1 MNQATSLRSIILTLI
16 TGLVWV
22 SSANAVPSFAR
33 KYDMN
38 CSGCHTAYPQL
49 NSVGRG
55 FKDAGYRFTTD
66 DDKSVNQSISD
77 FLQLEKHVP
86 LSGVL
91 VSRPFDKK
99 DSGDAK
105 VRAIHEVEIILA
117 GNVGTNWS
125 GYFELE
131 GEDET
136 DFEPEIGPAV
146 LSYNF
151 NQMFNVQAGW
161 SSIFWADPYGI
172 LVDHFRLT
180 RGSLA
185 AIDQSF
191 GGADGD
197 SVIRALRQ
205 NVGIFGRIADRV
217 FYNVNWSGD
226 AENSE
231 GENASTISALV
242 DFDITDDIMVGVFGM
257 TGENE
262 NTGLGMATRDYTR
275 AGIQFQADVADVRI
289 QAVYIAASD
298 DLASG
303 IGDEDNDAYSVQ
315 AFWTFTDDTLRPTW
329 VPLIRYDSYETND
342 GNSDFDELTLNL
354 TYYFTQN
361 IKGYVEYW
369 DRFDAPTSIEEDD
382 RLTLQVIAA
391 F

>member
-1 MNQATSLRSIILTLI
+1 MNQA
-16 TGLVWV
+16 
-22 SSANAVPSFAR
+22 
-33 KYDMN
+33 
-38 CSGCHTAYPQL
+38 
-49 NSVGRG
+49 
-55 FKDAGYRFTTD
+55 
-66 DDKSVNQSISD
+66 ISD

-105 VRAIHEVEIILA
+105 VRAIHEVEIIMA
-117 GNVGTNWS
+117 GNVARNWS

-146 LSYNF
+146 LTYNF

-161 SSIFWADPYGI
+161 SSIFWADAYGI

-180 RGSLA
+180 RGSIGT
-185 AIDQSF
+185 IDQSF

-197 SVIRALRQ
+197 SVIGALRQ

-226 AENSE
+226 AKNAE

-242 DFDITDDIMVGVFGM
+242 DVDITDNIMIGAFGM

-262 NTGLGMATRDYTR
+262 NTGVGMPRRDYMR
-275 AGIQFQADVADVRI
+275 AGIQFQADIADARI
-289 QAVYIAASD
+289 QAVYITASD

-315 AFWTFTDDTLRPTW
+315 AFWTFSDDSLRPTW
-329 VPLIRYDSYETND
+329 VPLIRYDSYESDD

-361 IKGYVEYW
+361 IKGYIEYW
-369 DRFDAPTSIEEDD
+369 DRFDAPTAFEKDD

>member
-1 MNQATSLRSIILTLI
+1 LLLVAGLI
-16 TGLVWV
+16 WTA
-22 SSANAVPSFAR
+22 SANAVPSFAR

-49 NSVGRG
+49 NSIGRE
-55 FKDAGYRFTTD
+55 FKETGYRFATD
-66 DDKSVNQSISD
+66 SAKGVNQEISD

-86 LSGVL
+86 MSGIL
-91 VSRPFDKK
+91 ISRPYDKK

-117 GNVGTNWS
+117 GNIAKNWS
-125 GYFELE
+125 GFFEME
-131 GEDET
+131 AEDEN

-146 LSYNF
+146 LTYNH
-151 NQMFNVQAGW
+151 NQAFNVQAGW
-161 SSIFWADPYGI
+161 SPIFWADAYGI

-180 RGSLA
+180 RGHLG

-197 SVIRALRQ
+197 SSLRALRQ
-205 NVGIFGRIADRV
+205 NIGVFGRVGAGRV

-226 AENSE
+226 AKDAE

-242 DFDITDDIMVGVFGM
+242 DFDITPNIMVGAFGM
-257 TGENE
+257 SGENE
-262 NTGLGMATRDYTR
+262 NTGAGMAKRDYSR
-275 AGIQFQADVADVRI
+275 AGVQFQADVADARI
-289 QAVYIAASD
+289 QAIFVTASD

-303 IGDEDNDAYSVQ
+303 IGDEDNDAFSIQ
-315 AFWTFTDDTLRPTW
+315 GFWTFTDDTLRPTW

-342 GNSDFDELTLNL
+342 GNDDFNELTFNL
-354 TYYFTQN
+354 TYYFNQN
-361 IKGYVEYW
+361 IRAYVEYW
-369 DRFDAPTSIEEDD
+369 DRFDAPTSAQEDD
-382 RLTLQVIAA
+382 RLTLQIIAA